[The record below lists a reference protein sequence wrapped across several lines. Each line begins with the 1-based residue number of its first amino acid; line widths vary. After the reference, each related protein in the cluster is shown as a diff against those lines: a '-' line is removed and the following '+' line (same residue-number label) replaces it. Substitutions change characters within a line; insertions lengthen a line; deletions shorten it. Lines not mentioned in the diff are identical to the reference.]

1 MKFFI
6 IFIIKKFIFYT
17 SQVYKLIKNKRKES
31 LLFDYGWKWEKQWWQ
46 RESPWLGR
54 VDVKMGCRLVRRGK
68 VASQVWCNVLLT
80 LSVFQSDHLCLFPG
94 FASSALIVGVLS
106 CRLYPLLLRL
116 SVPFS
121 ILIFDRSFS
130 SFCKLSQSISMVINH
145 CVKLKKKKL
154 TIVIRNIYYY
164 EDKYYV
170 CCLRIVGI

>member
-1 MKFFI
+1 
-6 IFIIKKFIFYT
+6 
-17 SQVYKLIKNKRKES
+17 
-31 LLFDYGWKWEKQWWQ
+31 
-46 RESPWLGR
+46 
-54 VDVKMGCRLVRRGK
+54 MGCRLVRRGK

-145 CVKLKKKKL
+145 CVKLKKKKKL

-170 CCLRIVGI
+170 CCLRIVGIWMPSICHVCVFKITMCLELFQY